1 MVIIFIVQSTGDE
14 REEDINGQ
22 KALWFRTSKNSLAVA
37 GYTEQFLTFGTNKF
51 QL

>member
-14 REEDINGQ
+14 REEDIIGQ
-22 KALWFRTSKNSLAVA
+22 IALWFRTSKNSLAVA
-37 GYTEQFLTFGTNKF
+37 RYTEQFLTFGTNKF